1 MPKEQWQLYGGVED
15 STGSRKSKTRSRI
28 SSQLGAKKELMVCT
42 CLLHLL
48 SSYSTFKCTNSP
60 HFSLTG
66 LSHGVPLSKSSL
78 LPFSAIFALFLL
90 FKLVCLIDE
99 VITRK
104 CIRIPPERHVKCM
117 CVYECVVRCNYKGLG
132 CLAQCCCKIW
142 TQDHITQSLTR
153 PQWFTNSHA
162 DML

>member
-1 MPKEQWQLYGGVED
+1 MPKEQWQLYRGVED
-15 STGSRKSKTRSRI
+15 STGSRVRHRNRI
-28 SSQLGAKKELMVCT
+28 SSQLGAKKNSWCT
-42 CLLHLL
+42 PAFSISCPPTPPL
-48 SSYSTFKCTNSP
+48 NVPIPP
-60 HFSLTG
+60 HFSLPG
-66 LSHGVPLSKSSL
+66 LFHGVPLSESSL
-78 LPFSAIFALFLL
+78 LSFSPIFALFLL

-117 CVYECVVRCNYKGLG
+117 CVYECVIRCNYKGLG
-132 CLAQCCCKIW
+132 CLSQCCCKIC
-142 TQDHITQSLTR
+142 TQDHITQSPTR